1 MSTDLTYFSLLQEC
15 AAKLSFKGL
24 MRAKFSPASNKLVSA
39 ELIFDSGGAASQL
52 AAAIKGH
59 TSVTVDKC
67 DEIAAA
73 VAAAQAAANEA
84 DALLDS
90 LQMPHLNAV
99 PAAITVMAHTASKE
113 VVSVTCSE
121 KDDTSS
127 DESMAENV
135 GVAARRSTRLKD

>member
-1 MSTDLTYFSLLQEC
+1 
-15 AAKLSFKGL
+15 

-39 ELIFDSGGAASQL
+39 ELMFDSGSVASQF
-52 AAAIKGH
+52 ATAMKAH
-59 TSVTVDKC
+59 TLVTIDKC
-67 DEIAAA
+67 DEVPAA

-90 LQMPHLNAV
+90 LQMPHFNAV
-99 PAAITVMAHTASKE
+99 PAAITVMAHAAAAKE

-121 KDDTSS
+121 KEDASS
-127 DESMAENV
+127 DESTTENV